1 MESSILFCK
10 SIPQNPNH
18 PKQENLVQNP
28 TNPTNSTT
36 LSFNKK
42 PPILNELHLN
52 HLCRNGQLKEAV
64 TALDTICKDGYK
76 VTPKTFISLL
86 QSCIDL
92 NAIEQGRLLHNRIG
106 LVDEVNPFVETKL
119 VSMYAKCGSL
129 KEARRVFEEMTERN
143 LFTWSAIIGGYTRE
157 QRWREIIELFYWMM
171 NEWISPDEFLL
182 PKILQACA
190 NVGDIVTGKMIH
202 AFVVKRELNSFIPVG
217 NSIVSMYAKCGKLS
231 SARRFFEKMDKKD
244 RVTWNSIISAYC
256 QSGKSAEA
264 AQLFDWMQGE
274 GIEPGLIT
282 WNILIAGYNQSGNC
296 DLAIE
301 LMKKMESRGIDPDVF
316 TWTSMISGC
325 TQNKRT
331 TQALELFN
339 EMLVAGVEP
348 NGVTIASA
356 VSACASLKALKKG
369 MELHS
374 VGIKLGSM
382 GDVLLGNSLIEM
394 YSKSGNLE
402 AAQNI
407 FGMILEKDVF
417 TWNSMISGYTQT
429 GYFGKAYDLFTRM
442 HESNVKPNVITWN
455 VMISGYIQKGD
466 EDQAMDF
473 FQRMEIDGIIKRNA
487 ASWNS
492 LISGLLQNGLKN
504 KAFAVFRKMQSCPTR
519 PNSITLLSILPACSN
534 LVAAKKVKEL
544 HGYTFRRRLELDIS
558 VANTFMDAYAKS
570 GNMPSARAIFE
581 DLPSR
586 DVISWNTL
594 IAGYVLHGCPYVA
607 MDLFER
613 MRLVGP
619 KPNRGTFAS
628 IILAYSLAGMVE
640 QGNNTFSSMN
650 SDYQITPGSD
660 HYSAMLDLLGRSG
673 RLGESVNF
681 IEEMNIE
688 QDSAV
693 WDALFTASRVHGN
706 IGLAVRAVERLFEI
720 EPRNTLV
727 YRLLLQLYTISG
739 KSKDELNLKRPK
751 KRNGEDSSIGCSSI
765 EMKNSVHTV
774 ITGDRSLRNS
784 DHIYSQIA
792 SVAEEIKIV
801 LPESHETQ
809 LNIDEEEKEEICGV
823 HSEKL
828 AISFALISSP
838 YSSQSIRI
846 IKNCRMCRNC
856 HKTAKFI
863 SLKYGRKHGEEFQK
877 LPNINLHAVQEE
889 IRKQNRS
896 SVVGVEWDDTRENTK
911 TCDPII
917 RLGVNDAWRPM

>member
-1 MESSILFCK
+1 MESSILSCK
-10 SIPQNPNH
+10 SILQNPNH
-18 PKQENLVQNP
+18 PKQENHLQNP
-28 TNPTNSTT
+28 TKPT

-42 PPILNELHLN
+42 NPTLDELHLN
-52 HLCRNGQLKEAV
+52 HLCRNGQLKESINV
-64 TALDTICKDGYK
+64 LDTICKDGYK
-76 VTPKTFISLL
+76 VTPNTFISLI

-106 LVDEVNPFVETKL
+106 LVDEINPFVETKL

-129 KEARRVFEEMTERN
+129 NEARKVFEQMSERN
-143 LFTWSAIIGGYTRE
+143 LFTWSAMIGGYTRE
-157 QRWREIIELFYWMM
+157 QRWKEIIELFYLMM
-171 NEWISPDEFLL
+171 NEMISPDEFLL
-182 PKILQACA
+182 PKILQACS

-202 AFVVKRELNSFIPVG
+202 AFVVKRELNSCIPVG

-231 SARRFFEKMDKKD
+231 LARKFFEKMDKKD
-244 RVTWNSIISAYC
+244 MVTWNSMISAYC
-256 QSGKSAEA
+256 QSGKSVEA
-264 AQLFDWMQGE
+264 VRLFDWMQDK

-282 WNILIAGYNQSGNC
+282 WNILIASYNQLGNC

-301 LMKKMESRGIDPDVF
+301 LMKKMEKRGINPDVF

-325 TQNKRT
+325 AQNKRT
-331 TQALELFN
+331 DQALELFN
-339 EMLVAGVEP
+339 EMVVAGVKP

-356 VSACASLKALKKG
+356 VSVCASLKALKKG

-402 AAQNI
+402 AARKI
-407 FGMILEKDVF
+407 FDMISEKDVF
-417 TWNSMISGYTQT
+417 TWNSMINGYTQAR
-429 GYFGKAYDLFTRM
+429 YFGNAYDLFTRM

-455 VMISGYIQKGD
+455 VMISGYIQNGE
-466 EDQAMDF
+466 EDQAINI
-473 FQRMEIDGIIKRNA
+473 FQRMETDGRIKRNA

-504 KAFAVFRKMQSCPTR
+504 KAFQVFRRMQSCPIR

-544 HGYTFRRRLELDIS
+544 HGYAFRRRLERNIS
-558 VANTFMDAYAKS
+558 VANFFMDAYAKS
-570 GNMPSARAIFE
+570 GNMPSARTIFE
-581 DLPSR
+581 NLPSR

-594 IAGYVLHGCPYVA
+594 IAGYVLHGSPYVA

-613 MRLVGP
+613 MRFVGP

-640 QGNNTFSSMN
+640 QGNNVFSGMTN
-650 SDYQITPGSD
+650 DYQITPGSD
-660 HYSAMLDLLGRSG
+660 HYAAMLDLLGRSG

-681 IEEMNIE
+681 IEELNID

-693 WDALFTASRVHGN
+693 WDALFTAGRVHGN

-727 YRLLLQLYTISG
+727 YRLLLQLYALSG
-739 KSKDELNLKRPK
+739 KSEDALILKRRK
-751 KRNGEDSSIGCSSI
+751 KRNKEDSSIGCSSI
-765 EMKNSVHTV
+765 EIKNSVHT
-774 ITGDRSLRNS
+774 IMTGDRFLRNS
-784 DHIYSQIA
+784 DRIYSQIA
-792 SVAEEIKIV
+792 SIAEEIKIV
-801 LPESHETQ
+801 LPGSHETQ

-838 YSSQSIRI
+838 YSSQSVRI
-846 IKNCRMCRNC
+846 IKNFRMCRDC
-856 HKTAKFI
+856 HQTAKFI
-863 SLKYGRKHGEEFQK
+863 SLKYGR
-877 LPNINLHAVQEE
+877 E
-889 IRKQNRS
+889 IYLYDSKCFHYFKNGRCSCKDY
-896 SVVGVEWDDTRENTK
+896 W
-911 TCDPII
+911 
-917 RLGVNDAWRPM
+917 